1 MYKVMLVDDEYMILE
16 GLKQILPWGDL
27 GFEVAKTART
37 GLEAL
42 AYLKNESVDLVISD
56 ITMPEM
62 TGIAMIDAAY
72 KRGDKFAAIFL
83 SGYQEFEYVKEGIR
97 LGVKDYLVKPVDQEE
112 LLAIVKKIKEEL
124 DEAAHRQEQEQLVL
138 ENSLSRWLNDELN
151 ESDFFELMDHFQTN
165 SAGPFTVIKI
175 LSDSAILLEIAKEA
189 KKSGQPL
196 LIAGGPQQH
205 QQITLIFTGASEKV
219 LPFLAYLK
227 RQYPGLLKIFVG
239 ETIKEWENLYESYE
253 KVLQMEE
260 LNNFYPDL
268 LPTSPV
274 DLADELGEG
283 EFSFLAFNKSLMI
296 GDQKT
301 IQQELDAIFDDAVA
315 RQLQPENA
323 RYIAFLLFTDISR
336 QYPTATKDIYEATIE
351 KIRHSHTVYQLK
363 ALLEDVLQMADRQ
376 PLEKQFSEMTQRVI
390 EIVQNNYRQDLT
402 LKLVADELHLNA
414 VYLGQVFKK
423 EMHNSFSQYLNQIRI
438 KRAQQLLL
446 HSNLNINEIA
456 DEIGYNN
463 TNYFSKMFKKL
474 NGITPKEFR
483 EAYHGDYSDLQS

>member
-1 MYKVMLVDDEYMILE
+1 MLVDDEYMILE
-16 GLKQILPWGDL
+16 GLKQILPWQEL
-27 GFEVAKTART
+27 GFEIVKTART
-37 GLEAL
+37 AAEAL
-42 AYLKNESVDLVISD
+42 AYLKVAPVDLVISD

-62 TGIAMIDAAY
+62 SGIEMIDTAY

-112 LLAIVKKIKEEL
+112 LLEIVEKIKVEL
-124 DEAAHRQEQEQLVL
+124 DKTIQQQEKEQLVL

-151 ESDFFELMDHFQTN
+151 ETDFFALMAHFDTN
-165 SAGPFTVIKI
+165 PLGPFTVIKI
-175 LSDSAILLEIAKEA
+175 LSDSDILLAIGKEA
-189 KKSGQPL
+189 KKIGQPL
-196 LIAGGPQQH
+196 IISGGPQQH
-205 QQITLIFTGASEKV
+205 QQIILIFDGAGEKV
-219 LPFLAYLK
+219 LQFLAYLK
-227 RQYPGLLKIFVG
+227 RQYPKNLKIFVG
-239 ETIKEWENLYESYE
+239 ETIQEWENLYESYE
-253 KVLQMEE
+253 KVLQIEE
-260 LNNFYPDL
+260 LNDFYPDL
-268 LPTSPV
+268 LPTSAA
-274 DLADELGEG
+274 DLAEEIGES

-301 IQQELDAIFDDAVA
+301 IQQELDAIFEDAVI

-336 QYPTATKDIYEATIE
+336 QYPTATKDIYEETIE
-351 KIRHSHTVYQLK
+351 KIRQSHTVYQLK
-363 ALLEDVLQMADRQ
+363 ELLEEVLQMAKRQ
-376 PLEKQFSEMTQRVI
+376 PAEKQFSEMTQKVI
-390 EIVQNNYRQDLT
+390 EIVQKDYRQDLT
-402 LKLVADELHLNA
+402 LKLVADSLHLNA

-483 EAYHGDYSDLQS
+483 DAYHGDYADLKS

>member
-1 MYKVMLVDDEYMILE
+1 MLVDDEYMILE
-16 GLKQILPWGDL
+16 GLKQILPWGEL
-27 GFEVAKTART
+27 GFEVVKTART

-42 AYLKNESVDLVISD
+42 TYLHEQTVDLVISD

-62 TGIAMIDAAY
+62 TGIEMIQQAY
-72 KRGDKFAAIFL
+72 QRGDHFSAIFL
-83 SGYQEFEYVKEGIR
+83 SGYQEFSYVKEGMR

-112 LLAIVKKIKEEL
+112 LLAIVTKIKKEL
-124 DEAAHRQEQEQLVL
+124 DEARHRQEQEQLML
-138 ENSLSRWLNDELN
+138 ESSLSRWLNDELN
-151 ESDFFELMDHFQTN
+151 ESDFFELMRHYQI
-165 SAGPFTVIKI
+165 AAQGPFTVIKI
-175 LSDSAILLEIAKEA
+175 ISAEDILLAIAKEA
-189 KKSGQPL
+189 QKYHQPL

-205 QQITLIFTGASEKV
+205 QQLTLIFVGKAEKV
-219 LPFLAYLK
+219 PPFLAYLK
-227 RQYPGLLKIFVG
+227 RQYPGSLRIFVG
-239 ETIKEWENLYESYE
+239 ETIEDWENLYESYE
-253 KVLQMEE
+253 KVLQIEE

-268 LPTSPV
+268 LPTSTN
-274 DLADELGEG
+274 DLTDELGEDK
-283 EFSFLAFNKSLMI
+283 FSFLAFNKSLMI

-301 IQQELDAIFDDAVA
+301 IQQELNAIFDDGVT
-315 RQLQPENA
+315 RQVQPENM

-336 QYPTATKDIYEATIE
+336 QYPTTTRDIYDKTIE
-351 KIRHSHTVYQLK
+351 KIRRSHTVYQLK
-363 ALLEDVLQMADRQ
+363 ELLEEVLQLVDRQ
-376 PLEKQFSEMTQRVI
+376 PVEKEFSEMTQKVI
-390 EIVQNNYRQDLT
+390 AILQSNYRQDLT
-402 LKLVADELHLNA
+402 LKFVADELHVNA

-483 EAYHGDYSDLQS
+483 EAYHGDYADLQS

>member
-1 MYKVMLVDDEYMILE
+1 MLVDDEYMILE
-16 GLKQILPWGDL
+16 GLKQILPWEEL
-27 GFEVAKTART
+27 GFEIVKTART
-37 GLEAL
+37 AAEAL
-42 AYLKNESVDLVISD
+42 AYLKVAPVDLVISD

-62 TGIAMIDAAY
+62 SGIEMIDTAY

-112 LLAIVKKIKEEL
+112 LLEIVEKIKVEL
-124 DEAAHRQEQEQLVL
+124 DKTIQQQEKEQLVL

-151 ESDFFELMDHFQTN
+151 ETDFFALMAHFDTN
-165 SAGPFTVIKI
+165 PLGPFTVIKI
-175 LSDSAILLEIAKEA
+175 LSDSDILLAIGKEA
-189 KKSGQPL
+189 KKIGQPL
-196 LIAGGPQQH
+196 IISGGPQQH
-205 QQITLIFTGASEKV
+205 QQIILIFDGAGEKV
-219 LPFLAYLK
+219 LQFLAYLK
-227 RQYPGLLKIFVG
+227 RQYPKNLKIFVG
-239 ETIKEWENLYESYE
+239 ETIQEWENLYESYE
-253 KVLQMEE
+253 KVLQIEE
-260 LNNFYPDL
+260 LNDFYPDL
-268 LPTSPV
+268 LPTSAA
-274 DLADELGEG
+274 DLAEEIGES

-301 IQQELDAIFDDAVA
+301 IQQELDAIFEDAVI

-336 QYPTATKDIYEATIE
+336 QYPTATKDIYEETIE
-351 KIRHSHTVYQLK
+351 KIRQSHTVYQLK
-363 ALLEDVLQMADRQ
+363 ELLEDVLQMAKRQ
-376 PLEKQFSEMTQRVI
+376 PVEKQFSEMTQKVI
-390 EIVQNNYRQDLT
+390 EIVQKDYRQDLT
-402 LKLVADELHLNA
+402 LKLVADRLHLNA

-483 EAYHGDYSDLQS
+483 DAYHGDYADLKS

>member
-1 MYKVMLVDDEYMILE
+1 MLVDDEYMILE
-16 GLKQILPWGDL
+16 GLKQILPWREL
-27 GFEVAKTART
+27 GFEIVKTART
-37 GLEAL
+37 GTEAL
-42 AYLKNESVDLVISD
+42 AYLKDATVDLVISD

-62 TGIAMIDAAY
+62 TGIEMIDKAY
-72 KRGDKFAAIFL
+72 QRGDKFAAIFL

-112 LLAIVKKIKEEL
+112 LLAIVEKIKIEL
-124 DEAAHRQEQEQLVL
+124 DKTVHRQEQEQLVL

-151 ESDFFELMDHFQTN
+151 ETDFYELMDHFGTN
-165 SAGPFTVIKI
+165 PFGPFTVIKI
-175 LSDSAILLEIAKEA
+175 LSESDILLAIVKEA
-189 KKSGQPL
+189 KKVGQPL
-196 LIAGGPQQH
+196 IIAGGPQQY
-205 QQITLIFTGASEKV
+205 QQITLIFDGTSANV
-219 LPFLAYLK
+219 LHFLAYLK
-227 RQYPGLLKIFVG
+227 RQYPKILKIFVG
-239 ETIKEWENLYESYE
+239 ETIEEWENLYESYE
-253 KVLQMEE
+253 KVLQIEE
-260 LNNFYPDL
+260 LNDFYPDL
-268 LPTSPV
+268 LPTFAA
-274 DLADELGEG
+274 DLAEEIRES

-301 IQQELDAIFDDAVA
+301 IQQELDAVFEDAVA
-315 RQLQPENA
+315 RQLQPENT

-351 KIRHSHTVYQLK
+351 KIRQSHTVYQLK
-363 ALLEDVLQMADRQ
+363 ELLENVLQMAKRQ
-376 PLEKQFSEMTQRVI
+376 PVEKQFSEMTQKVI
-390 EIVQNNYRQDLT
+390 DIVQNHYRQDLT
-402 LKLVADELHLNA
+402 LKLVADQLHLNA

-483 EAYHGDYSDLQS
+483 DAYHGDYADLQS